1 MNSTV
6 IRALMFGQTI
16 TPAFLIF
23 AGLLAFT
30 TLVPSRVT
38 AQNPRLEAR
47 VTEVQRATVA
57 NEEALAYYTWQEQQ
71 TISING
77 EVRKQTLFQV
87 QIGPDAKPLRAE
99 IETGNE
105 SSGEAHR
112 HGLIRQIVETKTEG
126 YEDYVKQITALAQAY
141 AHPNPERLWQLLQR
155 GSITLG
161 SAGFQGEF
169 QLVVQNYLK
178 AGDSVTLL
186 FNSEQKALVSVQ
198 VSSYVS
204 DPREPVTMSTQFVR
218 LPSGLNHVSSMLI
231 NDESKQVTVMVQAS
245 DYQKM

>member
-1 MNSTV
+1 
-6 IRALMFGQTI
+6 MFGKTTPTI
-16 TPAFLIF
+16 LIS
-23 AGLLAFT
+23 AGLFAYT

-47 VTEVQRATVA
+47 LAEVQRSTGA
-57 NEEALAYYTWQEQQ
+57 NEKALAYYTWQEQQ

-87 QIGPDAKPLRAE
+87 QVGPDARPLRAE
-99 IETGNE
+99 IETGSE

-112 HGLIRQIVETKTEG
+112 HGLIRRIVETKPEG
-126 YEDYVKQITALAQAY
+126 YEDYAKQIIALAQAY
-141 AHPNPERLWQLLQR
+141 AHPNPERLWQLFQR
-155 GSITLG
+155 GGITLG

-178 AGDSVTLL
+178 PGDSVTLL
-186 FNSEQKALVSVQ
+186 FNSEEKALISVQ

-204 DPREPVTMSTQFVR
+204 DPREPVTISAQFVR
-218 LPSGLNHVSSMLI
+218 LPGGPNHVSSLVM
-231 NDESKQVTVMVQAS
+231 NGASKQIIVTVKSS

>member
-1 MNSTV
+1 M
-6 IRALMFGQTI
+6 IRRLMFGQTI
-16 TPAFLIF
+16 TPTFLIS
-23 AGLLAFT
+23 AGLVAFT
-30 TLVPSRVT
+30 TLEPSRVA

-47 VTEVQRATVA
+47 LAEVQRATIA
-57 NEEALAYYTWQEQQ
+57 NEEALASYTWQEQQ

-87 QIGPDAKPLRAE
+87 QVGPDARPLRAE
-99 IETGNE
+99 IETGSE
-105 SSGEAHR
+105 SSGVAHR
-112 HGLIRQIVETKTEG
+112 HSLIRRIVETKPEG
-126 YEDYVKQITALAQAY
+126 YEDYAKQITALGQAY
-141 AHPNPERLWQLLQR
+141 ARPNPERLWQLLHR

-169 QLVVQNYLK
+169 QLVIQNYLK
-178 AGDSVTLL
+178 PGDSLTLL

-204 DPREPVTMSTQFVR
+204 DPREPATISTQFVR
-218 LPSGLNHVSSMLI
+218 VPGGPNHVSSMLI
-231 NDESKQVTVMVQAS
+231 NDESKRIIVTVQTS